1 MTERES
7 GGLAP
12 DRGPVRDW
20 SAAHAVNV
28 TDESHRARTFVRK
41 QRPPGDDAT
50 SRPEQS
56 APAASKTP
64 SQSTLPSKDGR
75 HIYSESRERIVV
87 PRQERGDGRSS
98 LDIGLREVRY
108 GATSKGVYLRV
119 IPRHQQ
125 FKQRGAGYFE
135 ATLEGSRPRGAIARV
150 ESAIKQTILGSPFAT
165 SRLIHERLTK
175 VRALGVF
182 SSDPLSSAAY
192 SAEEIMLV
200 LMLAGAGALYLALPV
215 TGALL
220 ALLWTVRL
228 SYIQT
233 IKAYPTGGGAY
244 IVAHENLGVTPALIA
259 AAALLVDYVLT
270 VAVSVAAGIAAITS
284 AAPVL
289 FDLRVPLSL
298 LAVAVITWGNLR
310 GVRESGAIF
319 GVPTYFFILCFSGM
333 IIVGLVKLAIGEAPG
348 TLLHS

>member
-1 MTERES
+1 MTEHES

-12 DRGPVRDW
+12 ERGSIPGW
-20 SAAHAVNV
+20 SAGDAVNV
-28 TDESHRARTFVRK
+28 KDESQDARTFVRK
-41 QRPPGDDAT
+41 HRPSADGAKARAEPSNPAT
-50 SRPEQS
+50 P
-56 APAASKTP
+56 KTLP
-64 SQSTLPSKDGR
+64 QSTLASTDGR

-87 PRQERGDGRSS
+87 PRQERGGGRSS
-98 LDIGLREVRY
+98 LDIDLREVRY

-119 IPRHQQ
+119 IPRQQQ

-135 ATLEGSRPRGAIARV
+135 ATAEGSRPRGAIARV

-200 LMLAGAGALYLALPV
+200 LMLAGAGALYLTLPV

-233 IKAYPTGGGAY
+233 IKA
-244 IVAHENLGVTPALIA
+244 
-259 AAALLVDYVLT
+259 
-270 VAVSVAAGIAAITS
+270 
-284 AAPVL
+284 
-289 FDLRVPLSL
+289 
-298 LAVAVITWGNLR
+298 
-310 GVRESGAIF
+310 
-319 GVPTYFFILCFSGM
+319 
-333 IIVGLVKLAIGEAPG
+333 
-348 TLLHS
+348 